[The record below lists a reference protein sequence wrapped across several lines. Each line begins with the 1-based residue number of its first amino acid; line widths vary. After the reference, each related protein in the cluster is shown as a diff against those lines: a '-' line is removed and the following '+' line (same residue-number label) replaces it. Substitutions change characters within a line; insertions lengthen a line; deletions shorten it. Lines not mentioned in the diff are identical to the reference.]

1 MPDQPLPPTGGPPQP
16 TGLWQVG
23 RTAWAL
29 VGIALA
35 LALLGYVASAFAI
48 VIIPVILALFP
59 ATLLVPV
66 SDRLCR
72 AGLPPALSAL
82 VTLLGAIVLFLGIL
96 AGVVAMVVAQL
107 PDLLDS
113 AAEGVGQI
121 EEFIEDDPFDIGVEG
136 FSDAFE
142 FAQEQLGEVGD
153 LAAQAS
159 TAAFVAFEVLAG
171 LLLLAVV
178 LFFYLKDGRRL
189 SDALVTTVPEARRPV
204 VRESLD
210 QAWETLSGYVQGQL
224 LVAFVDA
231 VLIGLGLVILGVPL
245 ALPLAILVLFGGLFP
260 IVGAVATGALAVL
273 VALADG
279 GLTTGL
285 IVLAIVIVVQQ
296 VEGNVLEPLILGR
309 TIHLHPIVVLTSI
322 TAGAAVLGILGAFL
336 AVPVAAVTA
345 RIVAVLRGRPGDTPG
360 TEDDGGDD
368 DEDDAEEQLEPT
380 EER

>member
-285 IVLAIVIVVQQ
+285 IVLVIVIVVQQ